1 LCLTI
6 GDITDFAGDA
16 IVNPAN
22 TLGLMRGGVALA
34 IKRRGGD
41 EIEKEAVAQ
50 APIGIG
56 EAVVTN
62 AYKLKCRK
70 VIHAPTV
77 VQPRGRSSVE
87 YVLKAVDASLK
98 KAIQL
103 GLRTIA
109 FPLMGAGTGGLS
121 IEESL
126 SAMLRAMKSYSSQNL
141 ELTIYFRN
149 QEDYEKGISIVS
161 RNAFVTVGEE

>member
-1 LCLTI
+1 
-6 GDITDFAGDA
+6 
-16 IVNPAN
+16 
-22 TLGLMRGGVALA
+22 
-34 IKRRGGD
+34 
-41 EIEKEAVAQ
+41 
-50 APIGIG
+50 
-56 EAVVTN
+56 
-62 AYKLKCRK
+62 
-70 VIHAPTV
+70 
-77 VQPRGRSSVE
+77 
-87 YVLKAVDASLK
+87 
-98 KAIQL
+98 
-103 GLRTIA
+103 IA